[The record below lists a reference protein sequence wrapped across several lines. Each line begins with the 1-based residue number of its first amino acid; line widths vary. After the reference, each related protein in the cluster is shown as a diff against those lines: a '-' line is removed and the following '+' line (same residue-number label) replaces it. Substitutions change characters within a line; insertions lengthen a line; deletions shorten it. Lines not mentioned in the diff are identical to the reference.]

1 MLVDFPGGATLLPT
15 RAIRS
20 VAVGQTQVAVLHG
33 LGHTP
38 GSVVVTARS
47 AGQVWQ
53 SAAPNAYFVYLT
65 ADAAGRSCDL
75 LVG

>member
-1 MLVDFPGGATLLPT
+1 
-15 RAIRS
+15 
-20 VAVGQTQVAVLHG
+20 VGQTQVAVLHG

-65 ADAAGRSCDL
+65 ADASGRSCDL